1 MSALSADAKD
11 ALARDVP
18 TLAHCR
24 AALLGGLAYYGGIA
38 TPEGWAFRTRRAG
51 IARLF
56 RTLAGDRAGTIRKSA
71 DSRLYRTTTYELDV
85 PPAAEGPP
93 RKPTARCDRRMEL
106 RAAFLACGSLAAPA
120 HGYHLEFAPGD
131 DARADRLAAL
141 FDTAGTTPKRA
152 LRKGKPIV
160 YLKDL
165 DAITAVLSAIGA
177 FGAVLHLEDV
187 RAMKETKNRIH
198 RLVNT
203 EAANVDRST
212 AAAALQAD
220 AIAYIAEAYG
230 LRKLTAALREAAHLR
245 LANPDE
251 SLADLGRRCIP
262 PVGKATMNGRIAN
275 LVRLARRLRGGET
288 NGTPTSL
295 DEGTMRVGG

>member
-1 MSALSADAKD
+1 
-11 ALARDVP
+11 V
-18 TLAHCR
+18 
-24 AALLGGLAYYGGIA
+24 
-38 TPEGWAFRTRRAG
+38 
-51 IARLF
+51 ARLF
-56 RTLAGDRAGTIRKSA
+56 RTLAGDRAGTIRRSA
-71 DSRLYRTTTYELDV
+71 EPRLYRTTTYEIDV

-93 RKPTARCDRRMEL
+93 RKPGARCDRRMEL

-131 DARADRLAAL
+131 GARAERLMGL
-141 FDTAGTTPKRA
+141 FDAAGTAPKTA

-165 DAITAVLSAIGA
+165 DAIVAVLSAIGA

-212 AAAALQAD
+212 AAAAMQAE
-220 AIAYIAEAYG
+220 AIGYLAEAYG
-230 LRKLTAALREAAHLR
+230 LRNVTAALREAAQLR
-245 LANPDE
+245 LAHPDE
-251 SLADLGRRCIP
+251 SLLELGRRTVP
-262 PVGKATMNGRIAN
+262 PVGKATMNGRIAS
-275 LVRLARRLRGGET
+275 LVRLARRLRGNDSGA
-288 NGTPTSL
+288 GSSRVATSL
-295 DEGTMRVGG
+295 DEEATRAAG